1 MASISPTS
9 ARGVA
14 LVALREWR
22 SGRIFADAIIRDL
35 LERSGLNVQDRAF
48 ALELFYGILRNRTL
62 LNFWMDSL
70 RDGALDD
77 ATRDILSIGLY
88 QLFMLR
94 TPEHAALYETVELA
108 PKRRRGLINGILRA
122 ALRERD
128 ELEAGAKCQPLSIR
142 LSHPEFL
149 IERWAKRFGQQAAI
163 ELCEWNNEPPLTC
176 GRINRLKIDP
186 DTFFRSFSEFTP
198 VPGAPDFFKIK
209 SVPNELL
216 DQGSFYIQDPSTV
229 IACQLLD
236 PQAGQTVLDACAA
249 PGGKTAVLAQ
259 QMQNKG
265 TLVACDQDSARIR
278 RLTENLQRLDV
289 SIALPL
295 RSDWTDAEAVVS
307 AMEFGPF
314 DRILLDA
321 PCSNTGVMRRRVDV
335 RWRLTPADFSHMQKL
350 QIAIAMAITP
360 MLKAGGILV
369 YSTCSLE
376 SEENEEVVARLQKHF
391 PDLELLEKKS
401 VLPFRDHFDGAF
413 AAKLLKT
420 S

>member
-1 MASISPTS
+1 MSPNS
-9 ARGVA
+9 ARGVT

-22 SGRIFADAIIRDL
+22 SGRAFADTIIRDL

-62 LNFWMDSL
+62 LSFWMDSL

-94 TPEHAALYETVELA
+94 TPAHAALYETVELA

-128 ELEAGAKCQPLSIR
+128 ELETNAKGQPIAVR

-149 IERWAKRFGQQAAI
+149 IERWVEKFGQRAAI
-163 ELCEWNNEPPLTC
+163 ELCEWNNQPPRTYA
-176 GRINRLKIDP
+176 RINRLKIDP
-186 DTFFRSFSEFTP
+186 DAFFRSFSEFTP
-198 VPGAPDFFKIK
+198 LPGAPDFFEIK
-209 SVPNELL
+209 SMPNELI
-216 DQGSFYIQDPSTV
+216 DQGFLYIQDPSTV
-229 IACQLLD
+229 TACQLLD
-236 PQAGQTVLDACAA
+236 PRTGQIVLDACAA

-259 QMQNKG
+259 QMQNRG
-265 TLVACDQDSARIR
+265 TLVACDRDPARIQ
-278 RLTENLQRLDV
+278 RLSENLERLGV
-289 SIALPL
+289 SIAHLL
-295 RSDWTDAEAVVS
+295 QQNWTDGKPVATLT
-307 AMEFGPF
+307 EFGPF

-335 RWRLTPADFSHMQKL
+335 RWRLTPADFSRMQKQ
-350 QIAIAMAITP
+350 QIAIATAVMP
-360 MLKAGGILV
+360 LLKAGGILV

-376 SEENEEVVARLQKHF
+376 SEENEEAVARLQKNF
-391 PDLELLEKKS
+391 PDLELLEQKS

-420 S
+420 R

>member
-1 MASISPTS
+1 MSPSS

-22 SGRIFADAIIRDL
+22 SGRTFADTIIRDL

-48 ALELFYGILRNRTL
+48 ALELFYGILRNRIL

-88 QLFMLR
+88 QLFILR

-128 ELEAGAKCQPLSIR
+128 ELEAGARGQSIAVR

-149 IERWAKRFGQQAAI
+149 IERWAKKFGQQAAI
-163 ELCEWNNEPPLTC
+163 ELCEWNNEPPPTY

-186 DTFFRSFSEFTP
+186 DNFCRSFSEFIP
-198 VPGAPDFFKIK
+198 VPGTPDFLKIK
-209 SVPNELL
+209 SAPNEFI
-216 DQGSFYIQDPSTV
+216 DQGCLYIQDPSTV

-236 PQAGQTVLDACAA
+236 PQAGETVLDACAA

-265 TLVACDQDSARIR
+265 ILVACDQDSARIR
-278 RLTENLQRLDV
+278 RLTENLQRLGV
-289 SIALPL
+289 SIARPVQ
-295 RSDWTDAEAVVS
+295 RTWADAKAVAS
-307 AMEFGPF
+307 AMEFGTF

-350 QIAIAMAITP
+350 QIAIALAITP

-376 SEENEEVVARLQKHF
+376 SEENEEVVTRLQKHF
-391 PDLELLEKKS
+391 PGLKLLEQKS

-420 S
+420 R